1 MVCSSSAEL
10 TRGCLAETG
19 QHRPARGAGLCASQR
34 ASCGRGPGDRTQVTE
49 ASASHEF
56 TQRFGLEA
64 GL

>member
-1 MVCSSSAEL
+1 MTNADHQTLRLEPGGAEFGL
-10 TRGCLAETG
+10 SLW
-19 QHRPARGAGLCASQR
+19 GAGLCASQR